1 MSTRKKFVGKSH
13 ALTRKNRKKVKEIIN
28 LTVFPVSKSK
38 PNIVWITLI
47 NKGYVN
53 FTKNFIES
61 MKRNDC
67 IFPLIVYCTDNDSMT
82 ALKHYSNITCIDAS
96 PFLKHKFSEKF
107 SKYGQM
113 EYKYICF
120 AKLDAIKFALT
131 QYKDSY
137 IGYIDT
143 DIIVLKNPEKTI
155 MNAFT
160 LNPKAVFVSQ
170 CDENRLHCSN
180 LQNCP
185 NICAGLI
192 IFKNISIVNKLL
204 NYTDHHVKTMR
215 NNDQEFIQKI
225 ANKYKIKHVTIKK
238 NIFLN
243 GVFPGVN
250 NDALLKLPSTAELV
264 HFNYLK
270 GNQKIVQMK
279 KNKMWYI

>member
-1 MSTRKKFVGKSH
+1 
-13 ALTRKNRKKVKEIIN
+13 
-28 LTVFPVSKSK
+28 
-38 PNIVWITLI
+38 
-47 NKGYVN
+47 
-53 FTKNFIES
+53 
-61 MKRNDC
+61 
-67 IFPLIVYCTDNDSMT
+67 MT